1 MARTLSDSLIVA
13 VLEAATRLTG
23 ARGPIAGS
31 AAAHAQHKEQGAV
44 ATPPAGEG
52 TGATAVAA
60 PPTADGGGAA
70 AGGADMSGASSASGG
85 SGASG
90 GEHDTRTAQ
99 EIAADFKTIY
109 AQIEELVRASAEQEA
124 KTVGFGRG

>member
-1 MARTLSDSLIVA
+1 MARTLSDTLIVA

-31 AAAHAQHKEQGAV
+31 AAAHAQLSAAQQGAV

-52 TGATAVAA
+52 TGAATAT
-60 PPTADGGGAA
+60 PPATASASESGSGSGSGG
-70 AGGADMSGASSASGG
+70 DGASSA
-85 SGASG
+85 

-109 AQIEELVRASAEQEA
+109 AQIEGLVRASAEQEA
-124 KTVGFGRG
+124 KTIGFGPR

>member
-1 MARTLSDSLIVA
+1 MARTLSDTLIVA

-31 AAAHAQHKEQGAV
+31 AAANAQQKDQGAV
-44 ATPPAGEG
+44 ANPPAGEG
-52 TGATAVAA
+52 TGVTAVAA
-60 PPTADGGGAA
+60 TPSTDGGGAGGKGTSDG
-70 AGGADMSGASSASGG
+70 AGGAGG
-85 SGASG
+85 SGPGG
-90 GEHDTRTAQ
+90 GEHDTRSAH

-109 AQIEELVRASAEQEA
+109 TQIEDLVRASAEQEA

>member
-1 MARTLSDSLIVA
+1 MARTLSDTLIVA

-31 AAAHAQHKEQGAV
+31 AAAHAQQNAAQQGVV

-52 TGATAVAA
+52 TGAATATPAVTA
-60 PPTADGGGAA
+60 PASESV
-70 AGGADMSGASSASGG
+70 SGSGG
-85 SGASG
+85 NGASG
-90 GEHDTRTAQ
+90 AGEHDTRTAQ

-109 AQIEELVRASAEQEA
+109 AQIEGLVRASAEQEA
-124 KTVGFGRG
+124 KTIGFGPR